1 MKKVII
7 YTTPTCGYCK
17 IAKALFVEKGVAY
30 SEKDVAA
37 DSVAAEDMIQKSG
50 QMGVPVI
57 TISDEDGSNEQLI
70 VGFDKAKLLVAL
82 GLAS

>member
-1 MKKVII
+1 MKKVVI

-17 IAKALFVEKGVAY
+17 LAKALFQEKGIAY

-37 DSVAAEDMIQKSG
+37 DSAAADEMIQKSG

-57 TISDEDGSNEQLI
+57 TISEQDGSNEKLI
-70 VGFDKAKLLVAL
+70 IGFDKAGILAAL
-82 GLAS
+82 GI